1 MYKFSRK
8 IDGDPVTASEGVTQ
22 VQQLPDFTKESKYVR
37 ITLSA
42 NGQHSIVLPANAV
55 GFEIDTALDDI
66 LMTVDDAGSSGIASK
81 VTSQSITE
89 SDFAPGMLAP
99 TGRNSFTVGSK
110 KTLYMRSATGGD
122 VNIYAF

>member
-1 MYKFSRK
+1 MYRFSRK
-8 IDGDPVTASEGVTQ
+8 IDGDPITADEGVTQ

-42 NGQHSIVLPANAV
+42 DAQHSIVLPANAV

-66 LMTVDDAGSSGIASK
+66 LMTVDDAGSSGLASK

-99 TGRNSFTVGSK
+99 TGRNSFTVGSN